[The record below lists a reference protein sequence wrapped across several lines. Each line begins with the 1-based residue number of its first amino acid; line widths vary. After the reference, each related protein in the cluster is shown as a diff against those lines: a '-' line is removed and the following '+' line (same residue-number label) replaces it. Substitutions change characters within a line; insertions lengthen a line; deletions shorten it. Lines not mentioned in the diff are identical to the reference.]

1 MFDHNNIQEKFGD
14 HMISITKIKTS
25 ATIQNEVAIIWNPN
39 TNCEH
44 IEIVG
49 NFGNIVDLQ
58 KRISEAMQTITDNK
72 KGLTNV

>member
-25 ATIQNEVAIIWNPN
+25 ATIQNEGAIIWNPN

-72 KGLTNV
+72 KGLLDV